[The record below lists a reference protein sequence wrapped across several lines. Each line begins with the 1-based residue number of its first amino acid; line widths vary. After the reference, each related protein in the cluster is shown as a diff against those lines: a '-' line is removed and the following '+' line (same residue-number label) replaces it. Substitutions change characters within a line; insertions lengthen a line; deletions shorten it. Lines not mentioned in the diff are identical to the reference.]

1 MGFRLAYKR
10 QFTRLIAALV
20 MGLIPVLIAV
30 WWKTESGGMEQ
41 VIATDLFQGW
51 SFSQFYQ
58 TEFSSGEGNFSFI
71 FPNILFNVSSMVH
84 PGTLFFG
91 VVLLPFALKNLN
103 NNTVRI
109 IVAISFLLYAFFLS
123 GFPVQNTRL
132 MTFTYPLVVVFLFPG
147 FIEFLNWL
155 KSKRISITFLF
166 ATSLIIQIALC
177 ARAMQPSIVHNH
189 FEEELA
195 NWVRENYTS
204 KTIYTSD
211 YSKLFDV
218 YETGNPVVQIYTA
231 SLNNFENDAIFIFKK
246 SSSEFKLKGTVPLQ
260 NWQLAQDYMK
270 VEEEKCWSNGWC
282 VYSLKSQ

>member
-1 MGFRLAYKR
+1 
-10 QFTRLIAALV
+10 
-20 MGLIPVLIAV
+20 
-30 WWKTESGGMEQ
+30 
-41 VIATDLFQGW
+41 
-51 SFSQFYQ
+51 
-58 TEFSSGEGNFSFI
+58 
-71 FPNILFNVSSMVH
+71 
-84 PGTLFFG
+84 
-91 VVLLPFALKNLN
+91 
-103 NNTVRI
+103 
-109 IVAISFLLYAFFLS
+109 
-123 GFPVQNTRL
+123 
-132 MTFTYPLVVVFLFPG
+132 
-147 FIEFLNWL
+147 
-155 KSKRISITFLF
+155 
-166 ATSLIIQIALC
+166 
-177 ARAMQPSIVHNH
+177 MQPSIVHNH